1 MLAWSPPSVSQIR
14 VVQYGWNEPERCVK
28 QAILT
33 LEKYSIGNSSILSGF
48 TVLLWLIS
56 QRHTFQP
63 DRLCVET
70 VFDDQIHFEQRQ
82 KYKITNTILKTFCKL
97 HILIAH
103 CTNFIA
109 QCTISIAHWTF
120 SSHIANWW
128 IPTAGQRTELV
139 DSHSRSD
146 ATWSLFC
153 EFWTL

>member
-1 MLAWSPPSVSQIR
+1 MFAWSPPSVSQIR

-28 QAILT
+28 RAILT
-33 LEKYSIGNSSILSGF
+33 YLKYSIGNIRNSSILSGF
-48 TVLLWLIS
+48 TVLLWLMS

-70 VFDDQIHFEQRQ
+70 VFDDQIHFGQRQ

-109 QCTISIAHWTF
+109 HCTNFGHIVNTF
-120 SSHIANWW
+120 LEDDVN
-128 IPTAGQRTELV
+128 
-139 DSHSRSD
+139 HSRCTRCLQMIKITIKS
-146 ATWSLFC
+146 
-153 EFWTL
+153 WTMIELK